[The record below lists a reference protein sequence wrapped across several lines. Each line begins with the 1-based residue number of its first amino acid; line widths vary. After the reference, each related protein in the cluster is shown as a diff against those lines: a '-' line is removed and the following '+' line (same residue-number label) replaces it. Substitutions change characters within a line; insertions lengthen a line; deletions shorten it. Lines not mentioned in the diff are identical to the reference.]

1 MNYFKPVNRNV
12 LIVKPKEHGCC
23 TCL

>member
-1 MNYFKPVNRNV
+1 V